1 MKSIVG
7 FRKCRYKVRNGGG
20 RGGWL
25 TEYLLVHIARSRYV
39 MTVVRE
45 KDGRG
50 GEGGDGSLFSLMTA
64 VIEPNHQRA
73 YSIIINIII
82 IIGGGNG

>member
-1 MKSIVG
+1 MKSIVNVDTRYRMG
-7 FRKCRYKVRNGGG
+7 RK

-45 KDGRG
+45 EGRRKW
-50 GEGGDGSLFSLMTA
+50 GEVGDGSLFSLM
-64 VIEPNHQRA
+64 RLL
-73 YSIIINIII
+73 
-82 IIGGGNG
+82 